1 MKALSSLSSAGAVA
15 ADGYAIKLGVSS
27 LSTSAAQSSAQTLN
41 IGAVSSLSSSV
52 TMLSDEDMVFIPAVA
67 ISAIATL
74 SAAGVVTRHASA
86 SLSAS
91 GTTLNVGVVHMVSAS
106 LLADTVTLSGGI
118 VGTFTPSKE
127 LSASASISNAPSL
140 TINEARGVVGSVSV
154 SSNGMVE
161 KLGQAHLSTLGPFS
175 AGFTQGFSRGCTLT
189 GNGTITQEIL
199 SAKASMHGLGTV
211 ERLASASLSSNVT
224 FISEVC
230 RFLSTAS
237 LAGNSVLLLGGSA
250 NLNASTVLTPI
261 LSSDYDNPDIVKI
274 TLYIDKSRSVDLYID
289 KVKPFTAYI
298 DKEFSLMA
306 SIDRTTSK
314 VGYIDKIVSKT
325 LVRER

>member
-1 MKALSSLSSAGAVA
+1 
-15 ADGYAIKLGVSS
+15 
-27 LSTSAAQSSAQTLN
+27 
-41 IGAVSSLSSSV
+41 
-52 TMLSDEDMVFIPAVA
+52 MVFIPAVA
-67 ISAIATL
+67 ISATATL

-91 GTTLNVGVVHMVSAS
+91 GTTLNVGVVHMAAAS
-106 LLADTVTLSGGI
+106 LLADTVTISGGI
-118 VGTFTPSKE
+118 VGTFTFGKE

-140 TINEARGVVGSVSV
+140 TINETKGVVGSVSV
-154 SSNGMVE
+154 SSDGIVE
-161 KLGQAHLSTLGPFS
+161 KVGQAHLSTLGPFS
-175 AGFTQGFSRGCTLT
+175 DGFTQGFNRGCTLT
-189 GNGTITQEIL
+189 GNGTIVQQIL
-199 SAKASMHGLGTV
+199 SARAEMYGLGTV

-230 RFLSTAS
+230 RLLSTAS

-250 NLNASTVLTPI
+250 NLNALSRLTPV

-289 KVKPFTAYI
+289 KVKPFTTYI
-298 DKEFSLMA
+298 DKEFSLTA
-306 SIDRTTSK
+306 SIDRARSK